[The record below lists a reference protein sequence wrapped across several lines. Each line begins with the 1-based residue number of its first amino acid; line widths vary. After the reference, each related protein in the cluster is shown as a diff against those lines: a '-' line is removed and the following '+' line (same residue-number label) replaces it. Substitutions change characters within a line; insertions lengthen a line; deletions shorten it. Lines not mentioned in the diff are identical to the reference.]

1 MELLWWCFTLLQ
13 VVSSAIASCENP
25 VISSGNY
32 SAVVFSQESLLLNC
46 SATSYDQIQ
55 WFHLPNGK
63 TKVEPYQFTWCKD
76 DTCRLYDD
84 PRMLNIRKVSTE
96 LSFSKFICVASC
108 SATGK
113 NASAHV
119 LVIVQKCA
127 TVKPDVASVQNVTVS
142 LGETATL
149 TCKADMGTCYELSF
163 PNFSWDGN
171 SKDISELNTT
181 NRYSTDVKL
190 NDTGKLVTTLTIR
203 DVTEEDLQSFDCILI
218 DDHFEEGHVR
228 KTIFLSLSE
237 SRSQASSSI
246 YIAVVATVSLI
257 AIILIV
263 ITFLL
268 CCYCQWRIRYKC
280 WKPNTLNKREVNKAW
295 DALVWHD
302 DEHVQEASTLLAKLE
317 NIGYRVCTKED
328 QTSGQDLQGLEAL
341 IDSSACVIIL
351 RKDDGMMM
359 TVLDKAQ
366 ENQSV
371 VLIQTKADLPSVRH
385 VENIINI
392 FKLRCQSKRYP
403 PPQNNGEINKSMAGF
418 LKLYWPS
425 HDTSIFNFRKKLI
438 RDEFYYRLRLKLPK
452 QSLHV
457 EAEHI
462 QMQ

>member
-113 NASAHV
+113 NASAYV
-119 LVIVQKCA
+119 LVIVEI
-127 TVKPDVASVQNVTVS
+127 QNVTVS

-149 TCKADMGTCYELSF
+149 TCKAHMGTCYELSI
-163 PNFSWDGN
+163 PNFSWVGN
-171 SKDISELNTT
+171 GKNISELNTT

-203 DVTEEDLQSFDCILI
+203 DVTEEDPQSFDCILT
-218 DDHFEEGHVR
+218 DNHFEEGHVR
-228 KTIFLSLSE
+228 KTIFLSLS
-237 SRSQASSSI
+237 
-246 YIAVVATVSLI
+246 
-257 AIILIV
+257 
-263 ITFLL
+263 
-268 CCYCQWRIRYKC
+268 
-280 WKPNTLNKREVNKAW
+280 EVNKAW

-366 ENQSV
+366 ENKSV
-371 VLIQTKADLPSVRH
+371 VLIQTKADPPPVSR
-385 VENIINI
+385 VEKIMNI
-392 FKLRCQSKRYP
+392 FKLRSQTKRYH
-403 PPQNNGEINKSMAGF
+403 PPQSNGEINKSMAGF

-425 HDTSIFNFRKKLI
+425 HDTSIFNFSKKLI

>member
-55 WFHLPNGK
+55 WFHLSNGK

-84 PRMLNIRKVSTE
+84 PRMLKIRKVSTE
-96 LSFSKFICVASC
+96 LNFSKFICVASC

-113 NASAHV
+113 NASARVFV
-119 LVIVQKCA
+119 LVQKCA
-127 TVKPDVASVQNVTVS
+127 TDKPIVAPVQNVTVS

-149 TCKADMGTCYELSF
+149 TCKAHMGTCYELSF

-171 SKDISELNTT
+171 GKNISELNTT

-203 DVTEEDLQSFDCILI
+203 DVTEEDLQSFDCILT
-218 DDHFEEGHVR
+218 DNHFEEGHVR
-228 KTIFLSLSE
+228 KTIFLSLS
-237 SRSQASSSI
+237 
-246 YIAVVATVSLI
+246 
-257 AIILIV
+257 
-263 ITFLL
+263 
-268 CCYCQWRIRYKC
+268 
-280 WKPNTLNKREVNKAW
+280 EVNKAW

-366 ENQSV
+366 ENKSV
-371 VLIQTKADLPSVRH
+371 VLIQTKADLPPVRR
-385 VENIINI
+385 VEKIMNI
-392 FKLRCQSKRYP
+392 FKLRCQTNSYH
-403 PPQNNGEINKSMAGF
+403 PPQSNGEINKSMAGF

>member
-84 PRMLNIRKVSTE
+84 LRMLNIRKVSTE

-119 LVIVQKCA
+119 LVIVQKCP

-149 TCKADMGTCYELSF
+149 TCKAEMGNCYELSF

-171 SKDISELNTT
+171 GKDISELNTT

-203 DVTEEDLQSFDCILI
+203 DVTEEDLQS
-218 DDHFEEGHVR
+218 
-228 KTIFLSLSE
+228 
-237 SRSQASSSI
+237 
-246 YIAVVATVSLI
+246 
-257 AIILIV
+257 
-263 ITFLL
+263 
-268 CCYCQWRIRYKC
+268 
-280 WKPNTLNKREVNKAW
+280 
-295 DALVWHD
+295 
-302 DEHVQEASTLLAKLE
+302 
-317 NIGYRVCTKED
+317 
-328 QTSGQDLQGLEAL
+328 
-341 IDSSACVIIL
+341 
-351 RKDDGMMM
+351 
-359 TVLDKAQ
+359 
-366 ENQSV
+366 
-371 VLIQTKADLPSVRH
+371 
-385 VENIINI
+385 
-392 FKLRCQSKRYP
+392 
-403 PPQNNGEINKSMAGF
+403 
-418 LKLYWPS
+418 
-425 HDTSIFNFRKKLI
+425 
-438 RDEFYYRLRLKLPK
+438 
-452 QSLHV
+452 
-457 EAEHI
+457 
-462 QMQ
+462 